1 MTYPSTF
8 FQNRRSF
15 DVPQSVKCSDL
26 IHMLSLMFATETDA
40 GLSPAHCRY
49 LRQRLLSKRVTLF
62 LMADSFLSLINTMGC
77 ASLLELF
84 QNKARI
90 NVVSVQ
96 LTDLFARTTYVAF
109 KNALFNSFLLYHPDN
124 CSEIHSFKLFKL
136 QLFVTD

>member
-62 LMADSFLSLINTMGC
+62 LMADSILSLINTMGC

-96 LTDLFARTTYVAF
+96 LTDLFARMW
-109 KNALFNSFLLYHPDN
+109 
-124 CSEIHSFKLFKL
+124 HSKMHYSIVFYYTIRIIAQKYTVLNYL
-136 QLFVTD
+136 NYSYL